1 VNARKAQQEK
11 IKQLM
16 KEQEITIQH
25 RTNYFIL
32 FHMPLS
38 ILIKKRR
45 IKMTENTQVANFNT
59 QLSYYTNRY
68 VDLME
73 RDLTSR
79 GMEFDSYS
87 KDCVVAAMGSIFQ
100 MVHESGVS
108 FEAINGSNLKFILS
122 KVAALKLN
130 ANAQPRECYFQI
142 RNVNIAAKG
151 QKPQWE
157 KKIEFAI
164 EGDGNDA
171 LVSRYG
177 VDVAKV
183 FPYWK
188 VREGDKYIP
197 PRHKGVEITPPEW
210 EESGV
215 GKVVRIVYP
224 IQYKDGHIEYL
235 SCERADVLKNLAA
248 HIKNNLQ
255 NETFGICAD
264 RYKAT
269 DAQKAQIEA
278 KKKEIMKKV
287 SDIGEL
293 EAIIDCEEL
302 RPYISPSYYETQS
315 RESMIIRKMRNNIMK
330 SIPKKWD
337 NPVQAYEYNMMD
349 ATYREVQEEIKQ
361 NANVEEFI
369 PQPEAIEEKP
379 KQPTV
384 AETVKTEEKE
394 PIPAAE
400 PVETEIPSFM
410 SQEEM

>member
-1 VNARKAQQEK
+1 MAEAKA
-11 IKQLM
+11 
-16 KEQEITIQH
+16 
-25 RTNYFIL
+25 
-32 FHMPLS
+32 
-38 ILIKKRR
+38 
-45 IKMTENTQVANFNT
+45 FNT
-59 QLSYYTNRY
+59 TLSVWTNSY
-68 VDLME
+68 VDLMKE
-73 RDLTSR
+73 DLETR

-87 KDCVVAAMGSIFQ
+87 KECVVAAMAAIYQ
-100 MVHESGVS
+100 MIHESGTDMKSV
-108 FEAINGSNLKFILS
+108 NTSNLKS
-122 KVAALKLN
+122 VMQKVAALKLN

-142 RNVNIAAKG
+142 RNVNVAGKG
-151 QKPQWE
+151 KPAQWE

-287 SDIGEL
+287 ADIGEL

-330 SIPKKWD
+330 SIPKRWD

-349 ATYREVQEEIKQ
+349 ATYREVQEEIEQ
-361 NANVEEFI
+361 NANAEEFI
-369 PQPEAIEEKP
+369 PDEPAVIEEQP
-379 KQPTV
+379 KQTTF
-384 AETVKTEEKE
+384 AEVVKTAEKE
-394 PIPAAE
+394 PVPAAVAE
-400 PVETEIPSFM
+400 PEIPDFM
-410 SQEEM
+410 KQKGM

>member
-1 VNARKAQQEK
+1 MAE
-11 IKQLM
+11 
-16 KEQEITIQH
+16 T
-25 RTNYFIL
+25 
-32 FHMPLS
+32 
-38 ILIKKRR
+38 
-45 IKMTENTQVANFNT
+45 TQVANFNT

-269 DAQKAQIEA
+269 DVQKAQIEA

-287 SDIGEL
+287 ADIGEM

-330 SIPKKWD
+330 SIPKRWD

-349 ATYREVQEEIKQ
+349 ATYREVQEEIEQ
-361 NANVEEFI
+361 NANSEEFI
-369 PQPEAIEEKP
+369 PDEPAEIEEQP
-379 KQPTV
+379 KHPTV
-384 AETVKTEEKE
+384 AEVVKTAEKE
-394 PIPAAE
+394 QVPAAE

>member
-1 VNARKAQQEK
+1 MAEVK
-11 IKQLM
+11 
-16 KEQEITIQH
+16 T
-25 RTNYFIL
+25 
-32 FHMPLS
+32 
-38 ILIKKRR
+38 
-45 IKMTENTQVANFNT
+45 FNT
-59 QLSYYTNRY
+59 TLSVWTNSY
-68 VDLME
+68 VDLMKE
-73 RDLTSR
+73 DLETR

-87 KDCVVAAMGSIFQ
+87 KECVVSAMAAIYQ
-100 MVHESGVS
+100 MIHESGTDMKSV
-108 FEAINGSNLKFILS
+108 NTSNLKS
-122 KVAALKLN
+122 VMQKVAALKLN

-142 RNVNIAAKG
+142 RNVNVAGKG
-151 QKPQWE
+151 KPAQWE

-164 EGDGNDA
+164 EGEGNDA

-177 VDVAKV
+177 VNVAKV

-188 VREGDKYIP
+188 VREGDKYTP

-269 DAQKAQIEA
+269 DTQKAQIEA

-287 SDIGEL
+287 ADIGEL

-330 SIPKKWD
+330 SIPKRWD
-337 NPVQAYEYNMMD
+337 NPVQAYEYNIMD
-349 ATYREVQEEIKQ
+349 ATYREVQEEIEQ
-361 NANVEEFI
+361 NANAEEFT
-369 PQPEAIEEKP
+369 PDEPVAIEEQP

-384 AETVKTEEKE
+384 AEVVKTAEKE
-394 PIPAAE
+394 PVQAAGKQE
-400 PVETEIPSFM
+400 AEIPDFM
-410 SQEEM
+410 KPEEM

>member
-1 VNARKAQQEK
+1 MA
-11 IKQLM
+11 
-16 KEQEITIQH
+16 
-25 RTNYFIL
+25 
-32 FHMPLS
+32 
-38 ILIKKRR
+38 
-45 IKMTENTQVANFNT
+45 ENTQVANFNT

-177 VDVAKV
+177 VNVAKV

-197 PRHKGVEITPPEW
+197 PRHRGVEITPPEW
-210 EESGV
+210 EESGI
-215 GKVVRIVYP
+215 GKVVRVVYP
-224 IQYKDGHIEYL
+224 IQYKD
-235 SCERADVLKNLAA
+235 
-248 HIKNNLQ
+248 
-255 NETFGICAD
+255 GICAD

-269 DAQKAQIEA
+269 DAQKTQIEA

-287 SDIGEL
+287 ADIGEL

-315 RESMIIRKMRNNIMK
+315 RESMIVRKMRNNIMK

-337 NPVQAYEYNMMD
+337 NPVQAYEYNTMD
-349 ATYREVQEEIKQ
+349 ATYREVQEEIEQ
-361 NANVEEFI
+361 NANKEEFI
-369 PQPEAIEEKP
+369 PEPMAIEEQP

-384 AETVKTEEKE
+384 AEAVQPAEKE
-394 PIPAAE
+394 PVPAAGKE
-400 PVETEIPSFM
+400 PEIPDFM
-410 SQEEM
+410 KQEE

>member
-1 VNARKAQQEK
+1 MA
-11 IKQLM
+11 
-16 KEQEITIQH
+16 
-25 RTNYFIL
+25 
-32 FHMPLS
+32 
-38 ILIKKRR
+38 
-45 IKMTENTQVANFNT
+45 ENTQVATFNT

-142 RNVNIAAKG
+142 RNVNVAGKG
-151 QKPQWE
+151 KLAQWE

-287 SDIGEL
+287 ADIGEL

-330 SIPKKWD
+330 SIPKRWD

-349 ATYREVQEEIKQ
+349 ATYREVQEEIEQ

-384 AETVKTEEKE
+384 AETVKTTEKE
-394 PIPAAE
+394 PVPAAE

-410 SQEEM
+410 SQEEMQDGNFHNCAYYFAFNSTFGMDSNFYSKK

>member
-1 VNARKAQQEK
+1 MA
-11 IKQLM
+11 
-16 KEQEITIQH
+16 
-25 RTNYFIL
+25 
-32 FHMPLS
+32 
-38 ILIKKRR
+38 
-45 IKMTENTQVANFNT
+45 ENTQVATFNT

-142 RNVNIAAKG
+142 RNVNVAGKG
-151 QKPQWE
+151 KPAQWE

-164 EGDGNDA
+164 EGDGNDS

-177 VDVAKV
+177 VNVEKV

-210 EESGV
+210 EESGI
-215 GKVVRIVYP
+215 GKVVRVVYP
-224 IQYKDGHIEYL
+224 IQYKDGHIEYH

-278 KKKEIMKKV
+278 KKKEIMKNV
-287 SDIGEL
+287 ADIGEL

-330 SIPKKWD
+330 SIPKRWD

-349 ATYREVQEEIKQ
+349 STYREVQEEIEQ

-384 AETVKTEEKE
+384 AETVKTAEKE
-394 PIPAAE
+394 PVPAAE
-400 PVETEIPSFM
+400 PVETEILSFM
-410 SQEEM
+410 SQEEMQDGNFHNCAYYFAFNSTFGMDSNFYSKK

>member
-1 VNARKAQQEK
+1 MA
-11 IKQLM
+11 
-16 KEQEITIQH
+16 
-25 RTNYFIL
+25 
-32 FHMPLS
+32 
-38 ILIKKRR
+38 
-45 IKMTENTQVANFNT
+45 ENTQVATFNT

-142 RNVNIAAKG
+142 RNVNVAGKG
-151 QKPQWE
+151 KPAQWE

-164 EGDGNDA
+164 EGDGNDS

-177 VDVAKV
+177 VNVEKV

-269 DAQKAQIEA
+269 DSQKAQIEE

-287 SDIGEL
+287 ADIGEL

-330 SIPKKWD
+330 SIPKRWD

-349 ATYREVQEEIKQ
+349 ATYREVQEEIEQ
-361 NANVEEFI
+361 NANAEEFI
-369 PQPEAIEEKP
+369 PQPAAIEEQP

-384 AETVKTEEKE
+384 AEVVKTAEKE
-394 PIPAAE
+394 PVSAAE

>member
-1 VNARKAQQEK
+1 MAE
-11 IKQLM
+11 
-16 KEQEITIQH
+16 T
-25 RTNYFIL
+25 
-32 FHMPLS
+32 
-38 ILIKKRR
+38 
-45 IKMTENTQVANFNT
+45 TQVANFNT

-278 KKKEIMKKV
+278 KKK
-287 SDIGEL
+287 
-293 EAIIDCEEL
+293 
-302 RPYISPSYYETQS
+302 
-315 RESMIIRKMRNNIMK
+315 
-330 SIPKKWD
+330 
-337 NPVQAYEYNMMD
+337 
-349 ATYREVQEEIKQ
+349 
-361 NANVEEFI
+361 
-369 PQPEAIEEKP
+369 
-379 KQPTV
+379 
-384 AETVKTEEKE
+384 
-394 PIPAAE
+394 
-400 PVETEIPSFM
+400 
-410 SQEEM
+410 

>member
-1 VNARKAQQEK
+1 MHLRQK
-11 IKQLM
+11 
-16 KEQEITIQH
+16 
-25 RTNYFIL
+25 
-32 FHMPLS
+32 
-38 ILIKKRR
+38 KKRR
-45 IKMTENTQVANFNT
+45 IKMAENTQVANFNT

-142 RNVNIAAKG
+142 RNVNVAGKG
-151 QKPQWE
+151 KPAQWE

-330 SIPKKWD
+330 SIPKRWD

-349 ATYREVQEEIKQ
+349 ATYREVQEEIEQ
-361 NANVEEFI
+361 NANAEEFI

-384 AETVKTEEKE
+384 AETVKTAEKE
-394 PIPAAE
+394 PVPAAE

>member
-1 VNARKAQQEK
+1 MA
-11 IKQLM
+11 
-16 KEQEITIQH
+16 
-25 RTNYFIL
+25 
-32 FHMPLS
+32 
-38 ILIKKRR
+38 
-45 IKMTENTQVANFNT
+45 ENTQVANFNT

-108 FEAINGSNLKFILS
+108 FESINGSNLKFILS

-142 RNVNIAAKG
+142 RNVNVAGKG
-151 QKPQWE
+151 KPAQWE

-164 EGDGNDA
+164 EGDGNDS

-177 VDVAKV
+177 VNVEKV

-210 EESGV
+210 EESGI
-215 GKVVRIVYP
+215 GKVVRVVYP
-224 IQYKDGHIEYL
+224 IQYKDGHIEYH

-269 DAQKAQIEA
+269 DAQKTQIEA
-278 KKKEIMKKV
+278 KKKEVMKKV
-287 SDIGEL
+287 SEIGEL

-315 RESMIIRKMRNNIMK
+315 KESMIIRKMRNNIMK

-337 NPVQAYEYNMMD
+337 NPVQAYEYNMLD
-349 ATYREVQEEIKQ
+349 STYREVQEEIEQ

-379 KQPTV
+379 KHPTV
-384 AETVKTEEKE
+384 AETVKTAEKE
-394 PIPAAE
+394 PVPAAE
-400 PVETEIPSFM
+400 PVEKEIPSFM

>member
-1 VNARKAQQEK
+1 
-11 IKQLM
+11 
-16 KEQEITIQH
+16 
-25 RTNYFIL
+25 
-32 FHMPLS
+32 
-38 ILIKKRR
+38 
-45 IKMTENTQVANFNT
+45 
-59 QLSYYTNRY
+59 
-68 VDLME
+68 
-73 RDLTSR
+73 
-79 GMEFDSYS
+79 
-87 KDCVVAAMGSIFQ
+87 MGSIFQ

-142 RNVNIAAKG
+142 RNVNVAGKG
-151 QKPQWE
+151 KPAQWE

-177 VDVAKV
+177 VNVSKV

-197 PRHKGVEITPPEW
+197 PRHRGVEITPPEW

-215 GKVVRIVYP
+215 GKVVRVVYP

-269 DAQKAQIEA
+269 DAQKAQIET

-337 NPVQAYEYNMMD
+337 NPVQAYEYNTLD
-349 ATYREVQEEIKQ
+349 ATYREVQEEIEQ
-361 NANVEEFI
+361 NANKEEFI
-369 PQPEAIEEKP
+369 PEPMAIEEQP

-384 AETVKTEEKE
+384 AEVVKPAEKE
-394 PIPAAE
+394 PVPTAGKE
-400 PVETEIPSFM
+400 PEIPDFM
-410 SQEEM
+410 KQEEM

>member
-1 VNARKAQQEK
+1 MAE
-11 IKQLM
+11 
-16 KEQEITIQH
+16 T
-25 RTNYFIL
+25 
-32 FHMPLS
+32 
-38 ILIKKRR
+38 
-45 IKMTENTQVANFNT
+45 TQVANFNT

-100 MVHESGVS
+100 MVHESGTS

-142 RNVNIAAKG
+142 RNVNVAGKG
-151 QKPQWE
+151 KPAQWE

-255 NETFGICAD
+255 NETFGICSD

-287 SDIGEL
+287 ADIGEL

-349 ATYREVQEEIKQ
+349 ATYREVQEEIEQ

-384 AETVKTEEKE
+384 AETVKITEKE
-394 PIPAAE
+394 PVPAAE
-400 PVETEIPSFM
+400 QAETEIPSFM
-410 SQEEM
+410 SHEEM